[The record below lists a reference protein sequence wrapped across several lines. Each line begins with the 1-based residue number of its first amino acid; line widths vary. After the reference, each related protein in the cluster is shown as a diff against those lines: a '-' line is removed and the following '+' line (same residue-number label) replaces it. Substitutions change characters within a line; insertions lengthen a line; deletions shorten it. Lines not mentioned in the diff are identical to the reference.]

1 MNIVF
6 KFARANTIY
15 CQSIPYNLEKIQS
28 VFRYLQAQNEILNTK
43 QHLCTFAISISNL
56 DQTVQ
61 ASRHHNICTAA
72 DTKST
77 YSCFILVCAFLF
89 SNELSQCLYKIMS
102 KLTIS
107 LKVYA
112 HEHCRNIKLPV
123 VSGSSWKDKN
133 GLCHEKLYFLVH
145 QSNISYF

>member
-1 MNIVF
+1 MKSHTRNNIY
-6 KFARANTIY
+6 AHL
-15 CQSIPYNLEKIQS
+15 Q
-28 VFRYLQAQNEILNTK
+28 FRCDIK
-43 QHLCTFAISISNL
+43 SGSNL
-56 DQTVQ
+56 
-61 ASRHHNICTAA
+61 SRLHVTNICTAV

-77 YSCFILVCAFLF
+77 YSCCILVCAFLF

-145 QSNISYF
+145 QSNISYFWTINCSRLEVMT

>member
-1 MNIVF
+1 MKSHTRNNIY
-6 KFARANTIY
+6 AHL
-15 CQSIPYNLEKIQS
+15 Q
-28 VFRYLQAQNEILNTK
+28 FRCDIK
-43 QHLCTFAISISNL
+43 SGSNL
-56 DQTVQ
+56 
-61 ASRHHNICTAA
+61 SRLHVTNICTAV

-77 YSCFILVCAFLF
+77 YSCCILVCAFLF